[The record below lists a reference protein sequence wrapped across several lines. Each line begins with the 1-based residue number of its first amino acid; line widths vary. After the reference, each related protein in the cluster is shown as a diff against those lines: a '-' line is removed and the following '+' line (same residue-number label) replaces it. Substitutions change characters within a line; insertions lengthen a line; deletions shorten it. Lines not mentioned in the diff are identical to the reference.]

1 MEARE
6 LWAKGD
12 YARVGD
18 LWAAPGRS
26 LAASL
31 DVRGRDVV
39 DLATGTG
46 VTALA
51 VAGAG
56 ASSVVGVDVTPVLLA
71 EAARRADAAGL
82 AVRWV
87 EADVCAVPLA
97 DGSADL
103 VTSTFGLVFVADV
116 IAALAEARRLLRP
129 GGALVLTSWA
139 GDGFFG
145 EVRRAVAAHF
155 PRVPEP
161 WHETP
166 ERIVDTV
173 GPGASVG
180 RASFDLVVDSP
191 AGFVDLLA
199 EASAP
204 IMLAREV
211 AGPDWPTLRARLV
224 ETAQDAGSARGG
236 AWVVPVDYLVATWS
250 VPR

>member
-6 LWAKGD
+6 VWAKGD

-18 LWAAPGRS
+18 LWSAPGRS

-31 DVRGRDVV
+31 DVSGRDVV

-56 ASSVVGVDVTPVLLA
+56 ASSVVGVDVTPELLA

-82 AVRWV
+82 SVRWV
-87 EADVCAVPLA
+87 EADVCAVPLD

-103 VTSTFGLVFVADV
+103 VTSTFGLVFAADV
-116 IAALAEARRLLRP
+116 PAALAEARRLLRP

-145 EVRRAVAAHF
+145 EVRRVVAAHF
-155 PRVPEP
+155 PRAPDP

-166 ERIVDTV
+166 DGIVDTV

-180 RASFDLVVDSP
+180 RAGFDLVVDSP
-191 AGFVDLLA
+191 VGFVDLLA

-224 ETAQDAGSARGG
+224 TAVRDGGSARGD
-236 AWVVPVDYLVATWS
+236 AWVVPVDYLVTTWPA
-250 VPR
+250 PR